1 MPNLSI
7 HRVIAGLFLCVPLMA
22 YAIDETDVSDF
33 SLEELLQV
41 KIVGASKYE
50 QKANDVAASVK
61 VITRDEIRTYGWR
74 TLGEALNSLPGMYS
88 TYDHQYSQMGMRGFS
103 LPGDYNTR
111 ILFTINGNRV
121 NDAVYD
127 EGRSGR
133 DFPLEMDLID
143 HIEFIPGPGGAIY
156 GQNAMLGVINVITR
170 KGSEVN
176 GTELSA
182 SFHEP
187 QSARKGQ
194 ITWGKKL
201 DNGLDALVSAAGF
214 HSKGEDLF
222 VTFPGA
228 DINGWPTS
236 GIARG
241 MDGERNNTLFTSL
254 ARGPWSFDFNYGD
267 RRKYDPLASYFGDPL
282 TPGQYQQDR
291 HRLTQLQYQDSLTG
305 TLQLTGRL
313 FLGQERYLGAFINSG
328 VTSLSTASS
337 DWWGGELRLLSTR
350 WDHHKILLG
359 LEYQEN
365 KRQDQ
370 ALLYPANPASN
381 IVIPDSGWRQGV
393 YIQDEWALSS
403 ALSSTL
409 GIRFDDNNITGGTL
423 SPRAGLI
430 WQATPST
437 TIQALYGQAHRAP
450 NAYERNYSDG
460 LTNIGNASL
469 NSETI
474 KTLELAMDQRIGKS
488 LQLHGSIYRWEMQG
502 LIHSAIDPVSGLIQY
517 NNGQNVNS
525 QGIELSANKSWNND
539 AKLQGNVNYV
549 NAEYANGI
557 KLANSPR
564 LMGKLNF
571 STPLRLAGLRIGYE
585 LQYYGPRETL
595 ISGISTGGYT
605 ISNLNLIADKWA
617 KGLKLSLGFY
627 NLFDKSY
634 SLPASNYN
642 WQDTL
647 QQDGRQIRLKAIYA
661 F

>member
-1 MPNLSI
+1 MPNISTHLI
-7 HRVIAGLFLCVPLMA
+7 VAGLFLYMPLMA
-22 YAIDETDVSDF
+22 YATDGTDVSNF

-50 QKANDVAASVK
+50 QKTSDIAASIE
-61 VITRDEIRTYGWR
+61 VITRDAIKTYGWR

-88 TYDHQYSQMGMRGFS
+88 TYDRQYSQMGMRGFGM
-103 LPGDYNTR
+103 PGDYNTR

-133 DFPLEMDLID
+133 DFPLDMDLVD

-156 GQNAMLGVINVITR
+156 GQNAMLGVINVVTR
-170 KGSEVN
+170 KGAGVN

-182 SFHEP
+182 AYQWP
-187 QSARKGQ
+187 QSAREGRV
-194 ITWGKKL
+194 TWGKKL
-201 DNGLDALVSAAGF
+201 DNDLDALVSVSGF
-214 HSKGEDLF
+214 HSGGEDLF

-228 DINGWPTS
+228 DAYGGPTS

-282 TPGQYQQDR
+282 APGQYQQDR
-291 HRLTQLQYQDSLTG
+291 HRLTQLQYQDSLTE

-370 ALLYPANPASN
+370 ALLYPANPAAN

-393 YIQDEWALSS
+393 YIQDEWALSGVFT
-403 ALSSTL
+403 STL
-409 GIRFDDNNITGGTL
+409 GIRFDDNNVTGGTL

-430 WQATPST
+430 WQATPT
-437 TIQALYGQAHRAP
+437 TTLKALYGQAHRAP

-460 LTNIGNASL
+460 LTNIGNPGL
-469 NSETI
+469 KGETI
-474 KTLELAMDQRIGKS
+474 NTLELVMDQRIGKS
-488 LQLHGSIYRWEMQG
+488 LQLHGSVYRWEMQE
-502 LIHSAIDPVSGLIQY
+502 LIHSAVDPASGLIQY
-517 NNGQNVNS
+517 NNGQNVNA
-525 QGIELSANKSWNND
+525 QGIELSAKKSWND
-539 AKLQGNVNYV
+539 AKLQGNVTYE
-549 NAEYANGI
+549 NAEYANGTR
-557 KLANSPR
+557 LPNSPN

-571 STPLRLAGLRIGYE
+571 STPLPSAGLRMGYE
-585 LQYYGPRETL
+585 LQYYGPRET
-595 ISGISTGGYT
+595 IINGISTRGYT
-605 ISNLNLIADKWA
+605 ISNLNLIVDKWA
-617 KGLKLSLGFY
+617 RGLELSLGFY
-627 NLFDKSY
+627 NLFDKNY

-642 WQDTL
+642 WQNIL
-647 QQDGRQIRLKAIYA
+647 QQDGRQIRLKAVYA

>member
-1 MPNLSI
+1 MPNISTHLI
-7 HRVIAGLFLCVPLMA
+7 VAGLFLYVPLMA
-22 YAIDETDVSDF
+22 YAADGADVSDF

-50 QKANDVAASVK
+50 QKTSDVAASVE
-61 VITRDEIRTYGWR
+61 VITRDAIKTYGWR

-88 TYDHQYSQMGMRGFS
+88 TYDRQYSQIGMRGFG

-133 DFPLEMDLID
+133 DFPLDMDLVD

-156 GQNAMLGVINVITR
+156 GQNAMLGVINVVTR
-170 KGSEVN
+170 KGSGVN
-176 GTELSA
+176 GTELSVA
-182 SFHEP
+182 YQWP
-187 QSARKGQ
+187 QSAQEGRA
-194 ITWGKKL
+194 TWGKKL
-201 DNGLDALVSAAGF
+201 DNGLDALVSVSGF
-214 HSKGEDLF
+214 HSRGEDLF

-228 DINGWPTS
+228 DAYGGPTS

-241 MDGERNNTLFTSL
+241 MDGEHNNTLFTSL

-282 TPGQYQQDR
+282 ATGQYQQDR
-291 HRLTQLQYQDSLTG
+291 HRLTQLQYQDSLTE

-313 FLGQERYLGAFINSG
+313 FLGQERYIGAFINSG

-370 ALLYPANPASN
+370 SLLYPANPAAN
-381 IVIPDSGWRQGV
+381 ILIPDSGWRQGV
-393 YIQDEWALSS
+393 YIQDEWALNDV
-403 ALSSTL
+403 LTSTL
-409 GIRFDDNNITGGTL
+409 GIRFDDNNVTGGTL

-430 WQATPST
+430 WQAMPT
-437 TIQALYGQAHRAP
+437 TTLKALYGQAHRAP

-460 LTNIGNASL
+460 LTNVGNPGL
-469 NSETI
+469 KGETI
-474 KTLELAMDQRIGKS
+474 NTLELVMDQRIGKS
-488 LQLHGSIYRWEMQG
+488 LQLHGSVYRWEMQG
-502 LIHSAIDPVSGLIQY
+502 LIHSAVDPASGLIQY
-517 NNGQNVNS
+517 NNGQNVNA
-525 QGIELSANKSWNND
+525 QGIELSAKKSWND
-539 AKLQGNVNYV
+539 AKLQGNVTYE
-549 NAEYANGI
+549 NAKYANGT
-557 KLANSPR
+557 KLPNSPN

-571 STPLRLAGLRIGYE
+571 STPLTSAGLRLGYE
-585 LQYYGPRETL
+585 LQYLGPRET
-595 ISGISTGGYT
+595 IINGISTKGYT
-605 ISNLNLIADKWA
+605 ISNLNLIADKWV
-617 KGLKLSLGFY
+617 KGLELSLGFY
-627 NLFDKSY
+627 NLFDKNY

-642 WQDTL
+642 WQNTL
-647 QQDGRQIRLKAIYA
+647 QQDGRQIRLKAVYA